1 MTTTTTASD
10 PPLSNAARRRLL
22 IVDDHPIMRRG
33 LTQLLECEPGL
44 SIGGQAE
51 DAVQA
56 MAELRTRPYDL
67 VTLDIS
73 LGGVSGIDLLK
84 DIRIH
89 WPKLPVLVLSMHDE
103 VLYAERALRA
113 GARGYVMKR
122 EATDQIVTAIR
133 RLLDGHLYVSEEIN
147 RRMLN
152 QLLDGDAS
160 ADRSKPPPGDHVT
173 NRLSNRELEV
183 FRFIGMGQGTR
194 EIAGQ
199 MHVSIK
205 TVETYRA
212 HIKDKLQLRTAPEL
226 MRFAV
231 HWVNAQGG

>member
-1 MTTTTTASD
+1 MTTSD
-10 PPLSNAARRRLL
+10 PPISGALRRLL

-33 LTQLLECEPGL
+33 LTQLLECEPDL
-44 SIGGQAE
+44 TVGGQAE
-51 DAVQA
+51 DAAQA
-56 MAELRTRPYDL
+56 MAELHAHPYDL
-67 VTLDIS
+67 VILDIS
-73 LGGVSGIDLLK
+73 LSGVSGIDLLK
-84 DIRIH
+84 DLHIH
-89 WPKLPVLVLSMHDE
+89 WPGLPVLVLSMHDE

-122 EATDQIVTAIR
+122 EATDNIVTAIR
-133 RLLDGHLYVSEEIN
+133 RLLDGHLYVSEALN

-152 QLLDGDAS
+152 RLLDGDAPVDK
-160 ADRSKPPPGDHVT
+160 AKFLPDDHVT

-183 FRFIGMGQGTR
+183 FRFIGRGQGTR
-194 EIAGQ
+194 DIATQ

-231 HWVNAQGG
+231 HWVSEQGG